1 MYDYCHH
8 YPIIQSENPQ
18 FHKTIKHLSQSF
30 RLGGLVEL
38 IELEVEVLPVLGQV
52 HVVDRSYV
60 RQHGPP
66 ETAATVGDKL
76 SSFGGGIAQ
85 R

>member
-1 MYDYCHH
+1 MQNQEKKQVRKC
-8 YPIIQSENPQ
+8 
-18 FHKTIKHLSQSF
+18 KHLSQSF
-30 RLGGLVEL
+30 RASGLVEL

-66 ETAATVGDKL
+66 ETAATVVVKMCSLGG
-76 SSFGGGIAQ
+76 GGGIAQ
-85 R
+85 K